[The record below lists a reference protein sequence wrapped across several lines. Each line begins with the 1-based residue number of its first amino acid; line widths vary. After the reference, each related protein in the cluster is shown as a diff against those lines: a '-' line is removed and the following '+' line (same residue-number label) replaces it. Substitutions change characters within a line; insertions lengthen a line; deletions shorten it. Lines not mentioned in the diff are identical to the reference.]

1 MIYTQGRF
9 TIIKDC
15 AVILDNTVLAPGTV
29 VPSMTVFGGSPGR
42 VIQDL
47 PESYPE
53 IVEKAA
59 RDYYTNFKPAS

>member
-1 MIYTQGRF
+1 M
-9 TIIKDC
+9 
-15 AVILDNTVLAPGTV
+15 ILDNTVLAPGTV
-29 VPSMTVFGGSPGR
+29 VPSMTVFGGSPGH

-59 RDYYTNFKPAS
+59 RDYYSNFKPAS